1 MVESPRPLQQIIAAD
16 AMLAGWQ
23 ARRAREET
31 LTTLVRRHLPR
42 QLGER
47 VRATQLGSGEIELV
61 VAAGAVAAALRQ
73 RAPDLLTALIREGAQ
88 CNGIRVR
95 VQVTAGAPTE
105 PKIPR
110 KELAK
115 GSLIPLAA
123 LTRGLPEGSLKTAL
137 ARLLR
142 RVS

>member
-1 MVESPRPLQQIIAAD
+1 MVKSPRPLRQIIAAD
-16 AMLAGWQ
+16 AVLAGWQ
-23 ARRAREET
+23 ERRAREET

-73 RAPDLLTALIREGAQ
+73 RAPDLLAALIGEGAQ
-88 CNGIRVR
+88 CNGIKVR
-95 VQVTAGAPTE
+95 VQVAAGAPPE
-105 PKIPR
+105 PKIAR
-110 KELAK
+110 KALAK

-123 LTRGLPEGSLKTAL
+123 LTRGLPDGSLKAAL

-142 RVS
+142 RVG